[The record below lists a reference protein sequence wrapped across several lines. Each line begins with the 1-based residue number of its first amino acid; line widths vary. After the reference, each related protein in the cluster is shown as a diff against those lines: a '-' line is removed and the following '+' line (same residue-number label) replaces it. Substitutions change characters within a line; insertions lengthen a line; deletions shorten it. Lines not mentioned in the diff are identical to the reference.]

1 MTAVKGV
8 RSCGLVSVPTTQKP
22 ASMPAQTAQEVDALR
37 VGTRSFVPPFR
48 QARIARMRR
57 SVGFAA
63 RMQGA
68 DRPGFRHDSVVM
80 VTATY
85 RDGVEWEPNHVRTL
99 LDHVRKWCKRR
110 GIECRYV
117 WVGEVQTTRRKWQ
130 GGHCL
135 HYHVALWIP
144 FGHML
149 PKADAQGWWPHG
161 STRTELAR
169 KAVPYLMKYFSKG
182 NTLTGAALPH
192 GARCH
197 GRGGLGEA
205 WRAVVRWLSLP
216 AFIQARASVA
226 DRWHRVRG
234 GGWADA
240 DGALWPSEWARVWA
254 GDGYA
259 LKRVAAHGRP
269 CEADGPVS
277 GRRVAA

>member
-1 MTAVKGV
+1 MRALKGSGV
-8 RSCGLVSVPTTQKP
+8 RGLVSVPTTQKSAP
-22 ASMPAQTAQEVDALR
+22 LPPQTAEAVQALR
-37 VGTRSFVPPFR
+37 VGTGSFVPPSR
-48 QARIARMRR
+48 QGRIARMRR

-80 VTATY
+80 LTATY

-99 LDHVRKWCKRR
+99 LDHVRKWCKRK

-117 WVGEVQTTRRKWQ
+117 WVGEVQTGRAKWQ

-144 FGHML
+144 FGYML

-182 NTLTGAALPH
+182 SGGMVLPD
-192 GARCH
+192 GARMH
-197 GRGGLGEA
+197 GCGGLDFVSR
-205 WRAVVRWLSLP
+205 RAKRWLGYPS
-216 AFIQARASVA
+216 FIKARADIFDDWRRASI
-226 DRWHRVRG
+226 G
-234 GGWADA
+234 GGWVDP
-240 DGALWPSEWARVWA
+240 DGVCIPSEFQRAWV
-254 GDGYA
+254 GDAYA
-259 LKRVAAHGRP
+259 CMRVADYGRP
-269 CEADGPVS
+269 FPADGPFSWINRGV
-277 GRRVAA
+277 